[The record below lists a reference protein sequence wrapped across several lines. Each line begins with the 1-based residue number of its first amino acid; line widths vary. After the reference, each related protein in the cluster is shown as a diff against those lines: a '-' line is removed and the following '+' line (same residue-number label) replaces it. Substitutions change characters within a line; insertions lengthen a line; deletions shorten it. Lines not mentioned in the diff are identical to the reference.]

1 MSEHDVPR
9 ESQDLL
15 RRLAR
20 HDERSLRTVL
30 APGPEFADAAFAD
43 GDARTAQCLDRT
55 TRGLVRLAALL
66 AIGAST
72 ESLRWAVDLASAS
85 GADDE
90 AVTSVLIAAGLAAG
104 SAQLVESAPR
114 LALAL
119 GVELE
124 PVEDVLWP
132 YWPSRPASNARA
144 TASDLDAAPSFRYTA
159 CACVLTVL
167 ADTPS

>member
-1 MSEHDVPR
+1 MPR
-9 ESQDLL
+9 EGQDLL

-43 GDARTAQCLDRT
+43 GDARTAQSLDRT

-124 PVEDVLWP
+124 PVEDAFSTGPIGPVGRP
-132 YWPSRPASNARA
+132 PTRARRPPTSTRPRAFGTPRVPAS
-144 TASDLDAAPSFRYTA
+144 
-159 CACVLTVL
+159 
-167 ADTPS
+167 